1 MSEKKAKLKRK
12 TIEVPI
18 YPLDKQ
24 YEILKS
30 YADSVELDI
39 NVFAGLIF
47 AETIYTFQDAMFNK
61 KVELI
66 SLMRSYLEHSV
77 QTEKKLSELRSKVD
91 ERKSNN
97 TSH

>member
-12 TIEVPI
+12 TVNVPV
-18 YPLDKQ
+18 YSLGKQ
-24 YEILKS
+24 YEILKT

-47 AETIYTFQDAMFNK
+47 AEIIYTFQDAMLNK
-61 KVELI
+61 KIELI

-91 ERKSNN
+91 ERKSDNS
-97 TSH
+97 SH